1 MSRRPAVFFL
11 PSLLLVLS
19 SCGSAP
25 REAPAPP
32 PITSSKPEA
41 AAAPATASPVE
52 TTSSQAAPA
61 ATAPEVGP
69 AQPPTPPTIT
79 TSAPGAIP
87 PQPAPDTTA
96 APEVKPADPL
106 KWLQDQQA
114 RKADYDR
121 RLGEA
126 ASAVEGAQRDV
137 ADWKRIVLEIKNP
150 YLPRPQ
156 LSAEDAEATK
166 PMTNAERLKWAEG
179 RLSEAQSRLDVAQ
192 KTLDDLKANPVTI

>member
-1 MSRRPAVFFL
+1 MSRRPAT
-11 PSLLLVLS
+11 LLFPAALIVLTA
-19 SCGSAP
+19 CGTTP
-25 REAPAPP
+25 RESPAPP
-32 PITSSKPEA
+32 PITSATPEA
-41 AAAPATASPVE
+41 AVAPEANPPAEAPRSQGAAPAS
-52 TTSSQAAPA
+52 AADA
-61 ATAPEVGP
+61 AP

-96 APEVKPADPL
+96 APETKPVDPL

-179 RLSEAQSRLDVAQ
+179 RLSEAQSRLDAAQ
-192 KTLDDLKANPVTI
+192 KTLDDLEANPVTI